1 MRIYR
6 AILASGAAALALTS
20 CTTGGYN
27 QPITAGDPVSAQP
40 ITPQARQQGQ
50 QAYDE
55 IIREFGGLYTQ
66 GNEAGYVQAIGRK
79 IAVQSGLADSE
90 SAYTISLLNSP
101 VNNAFATPG
110 GYVYITRQL
119 VALANDEAEMAG
131 VLGHEVGHVAANHA
145 GDRQSAQTR
154 AGLAGVLGQV
164 IGGLLGDNSGLL
176 GSLGGAIQNYAPAV
190 AQLYTLS
197 YSRSQEEEADDLGIR
212 YLSRAG
218 YDTSAM
224 SDMLAS
230 LAMQTTIDQRAAGQ
244 DARAVPEWAST
255 HPDPA
260 RRVARAAQV
269 AQTYAPGG
277 MRNRQQHLTTIDGI
291 LYGDDPK
298 QGVIEGQT
306 FLHPEM
312 RLRFA
317 VPQGYGMSNS
327 ANAVSIQGQNGQAQ
341 FTTAAFSG
349 DLQNYI
355 TAAMRSVAG
364 DTQLQ
369 TGQLQR
375 TTVNGI
381 PAAYQTARANTQNGQ
396 VDVTVF
402 AYQFSGTQAYHFVAL
417 TPVGS
422 NPFGAMFQSVSRLSA
437 ADAAQIKPRRID
449 IVAAQSGDTVAS
461 LARRMAYDNLQTE
474 RFLALNG
481 LSGNAGLQAGQSYK
495 IATY

>member
-1 MRIYR
+1 MRFYR

-20 CTTGGYN
+20 CTSTGYGD
-27 QPITAGDPVSAQP
+27 PITAGDRVTAQP
-40 ITPQARQQGQ
+40 VTPQARQQGQ
-50 QAYDE
+50 EAYGE
-55 IIREFGGLYTQ
+55 IVKEFGGLYTE
-66 GNEAGYVQAIGRK
+66 GNESGYVQTVGRK
-79 IAVQSGLADSE
+79 IAVQSGLANSE
-90 SAYTISLLNSP
+90 GAYTVSLLNSP

-154 AGLAGVLGQV
+154 AGIAGVIGQV
-164 IGGLLGDNSGLL
+164 VGGLLGDRSGIL

-197 YSRSQEEEADDLGIR
+197 YSRGQEEEADDLGVR
-212 YLSRAG
+212 YLSQAG
-218 YDTSAM
+218 YDPTAL

-230 LAMQTTIDQRAAGQ
+230 LALQTTIDQRAAGQ
-244 DARAVPEWAST
+244 DARSVPEWAST

-260 RRVARAAQV
+260 RRVTRAQQV

-277 MRNRQQHLTTIDGI
+277 VRNRDQHLATIDGI
-291 LYGDDPK
+291 LYGDDPH

-306 FLHPEM
+306 FMHPDL
-312 RLRFA
+312 RLRFS

-327 ANAVSIQGQNGQAQ
+327 ADAVSIQGQNGQAQ
-341 FTTAAFSG
+341 FTTATFNG
-349 DLQNYI
+349 DLQSYI
-355 TAAMRSVAG
+355 AAALRSVAG

-402 AYQFSGTQAYHFVAL
+402 AYQFSGTQAYHFVTL
-417 TPVGS
+417 TQAGS
-422 NPFGAMFQSVSRLSA
+422 NPFGAMFQSLSRLSA
-437 ADAAQIKPRRID
+437 SRAAQIKPRRID
-449 IVAAQSGDTVAS
+449 IVTAQSGDTVTS
-461 LARRMAYDNLQTE
+461 LSRRMAYDNLQAE
-474 RFLALNG
+474 RFMALNG
-481 LSGNAGLQAGQSYK
+481 LTGNAGLRAGQRYK
-495 IATY
+495 IVTY